1 MTTMSQPTGIP
12 ARTRPRSLSG
22 MQPTSDSLHIG
33 NFIGALVNWI
43 DLQDTYDAFYFIAD
57 LHALTVATDPAVLRR
72 RTRVTAA
79 QYIAAG
85 VDPERSAVF
94 CQSHLP
100 QHAELGWVMNC
111 LTAFGEASRMTQFK
125 DKTAKGQVANVG
137 LFTYPMLMAA
147 DILIYD
153 ADKVPVGEDQ
163 RQHLEITRDLA
174 MRFNQRFGETLVV
187 PEPHILKETAKIMEL
202 TDPTSKMSG
211 TNSPDAGLVLLS
223 DDPKRIVK
231 KIKSAVTDAEREIRY
246 DPDTKPGV
254 SNLLTIQ
261 SALTGV
267 PIGTLE
273 QEYAGKGYGD
283 LKGQVAEATVAALE
297 PFQKRMTELLDDPA
311 ELDRI
316 LASGAERAGA
326 VSAATIARVKDR
338 LGLLPPQPR
347 T

>member
-1 MTTMSQPTGIP
+1 MTTQPSGIP
-12 ARTRPRSLSG
+12 PRSRPRSLSG

-33 NFIGALVNWI
+33 NYVGALVNWVE
-43 DLQDTYDAFYFIAD
+43 LQETYDAFYFVAD
-57 LHALTVATDPAVLRR
+57 LHALTVPTGPAVLRR
-72 RTRVTAA
+72 RTQVTAA
-79 QYIAAG
+79 QFIAAG

-100 QHAELGWVMNC
+100 QHAELGWVMSC
-111 LTAFGEASRMTQFK
+111 LTAMGEASRMTQFK
-125 DKTAKGQVANVG
+125 DKTAKGQQGNVG

-174 MRFNQRFGETLVV
+174 LRFNQRYGQTLVV
-187 PEPHILKETAKIMEL
+187 PEPHILKQTAKIMEL

-246 DPDTKPGV
+246 DPEHKPGV
-254 SNLLTIQ
+254 SNLLVME

-267 PIGTLE
+267 PIETLE
-273 QEYAGKGYGD
+273 QGYAGRGYGD
-283 LKGQVAEATVAALE
+283 LKGQVAEVTVAALQ
-297 PFQKRMTELLDDPA
+297 PFQVRMKELLDDPA

-326 VSAATIARVKDR
+326 VSSATMARVKDR
-338 LGLLPPQPR
+338 MGLLPPLR
-347 T
+347 

>member
-1 MTTMSQPTGIP
+1 MSQPTGIP
-12 ARTRPRSLSG
+12 ARPRPRSLSG

-33 NFIGALVNWI
+33 NFLGALVNWI
-43 DLQDTYDAFYFIAD
+43 DLQETYDAFYFVAD
-57 LHALTVATDPAVLRR
+57 LHALTVPTDPAVLRH

-79 QYIAAG
+79 QFIAAG
-85 VDPERSAVF
+85 IDPERSAVF

-100 QHAELGWVMNC
+100 QHAELCWVMNC
-111 LTAFGEASRMTQFK
+111 LTAFGEAGRMTQFK
-125 DKTAKGQVANVG
+125 DKTAKGQQANVG

-174 MRFNQRFGETLVV
+174 TRFNQRFGETLVV
-187 PEPHILKETAKIMEL
+187 PEAHILKQTAKIMEL
-202 TDPTSKMSG
+202 TDPTAKMSG
-211 TNSPDAGLVLLS
+211 SNSPEAGLVLLS

-246 DPDTKPGV
+246 DPENKPGV
-254 SNLLTIQ
+254 SNLLVIE

-267 PIGTLE
+267 PVETLE
-273 QEYAGKGYGD
+273 QGYAGRGYGD
-283 LKGQVAEATVAALE
+283 LKGQVAEVTVAALQ
-297 PFQKRMTELLDDPA
+297 PFQQRMTELLDDPA

-316 LASGAERAGA
+316 LASGAARAGE

-338 LGLLPPQPR
+338 MGLLRPVQ
-347 T
+347 

>member
-1 MTTMSQPTGIP
+1 MTSQPSGIP
-12 ARTRPRSLSG
+12 ARPRPRSLSG

-33 NFIGALVNWI
+33 NYVGALVNWVE
-43 DLQDTYDAFYFIAD
+43 LQESYDSFYFVAD
-57 LHALTVATDPAVLRR
+57 LHALTVPTDPQVLRR
-72 RTRVTAA
+72 RTRITAA
-79 QYIAAG
+79 QFIAG
-85 VDPERSAVF
+85 GIDPQRSAIF

-100 QHAELGWVMNC
+100 QHAELGWVMSC
-111 LTAFGEASRMTQFK
+111 LTAMGEAERMTQFK
-125 DKTAKGQVANVG
+125 DKVAKGQSANVG

-174 MRFNQRFGETLVV
+174 QRFNQRYGETLVV
-187 PEPHILKETAKIMEL
+187 PEAHILKETARIMEL

-231 KIKSAVTDAEREIRY
+231 KIKSAVTDAQTDVRY
-246 DPDTKPGV
+246 DPQAKPGV
-254 SNLLTIQ
+254 SNLLVIE

-267 PIGTLE
+267 PVPELE
-273 QEYAGKGYGD
+273 SRYAGQGYGAF
-283 LKGQVAEATVAALE
+283 KTQVADSVVAAVE
-297 PFQKRMTELLDDPA
+297 PFQRRMRELLDDPA

-316 LASGAERAGA
+316 LAAGAERAGA
-326 VSAATIARVKDR
+326 VSLATIERVKDR
-338 LGLLPPQPR
+338 MGLLPPLLPPLR
-347 T
+347 

>member
-1 MTTMSQPTGIP
+1 MTTQPSGIP
-12 ARTRPRSLSG
+12 PRSRPRSLSG

-33 NFIGALVNWI
+33 NYVGALVNWVE
-43 DLQDTYDAFYFIAD
+43 LQETYDAFYFVAD
-57 LHALTVATDPAVLRR
+57 LHALTVPTGPAVLRR
-72 RTRVTAA
+72 RTQVTAA
-79 QYIAAG
+79 QFIAAG

-100 QHAELGWVMNC
+100 QHAELGWVMSC
-111 LTAFGEASRMTQFK
+111 LTAMGEASRMTQFK
-125 DKTAKGQVANVG
+125 DKTAKGQQGNVG

-174 MRFNQRFGETLVV
+174 LRFNQRYGQTLVV
-187 PEPHILKETAKIMEL
+187 PEPHILKQTAKIMEL

-211 TNSPDAGLVLLS
+211 TNSPDAGVVLLS

-246 DPDTKPGV
+246 DPEHKPGV
-254 SNLLTIQ
+254 SNLLVIE

-267 PIGTLE
+267 PVDSLE
-273 QEYAGKGYGD
+273 QGYAGRGYGD
-283 LKGQVAEATVAALE
+283 LKTQVADAVVSAVE
-297 PFQKRMTELLDDPA
+297 PFQRRMRELLDDPA

-316 LASGAERAGA
+316 LAAGA
-326 VSAATIARVKDR
+326 AKAGPISAATLARVKDR
-338 LGLLPPQPR
+338 LGLLPPG
-347 T
+347 

>member
-12 ARTRPRSLSG
+12 ARPRPRSLSG

-33 NFIGALVNWI
+33 NFLGALVNWI
-43 DLQDTYDAFYFIAD
+43 DLQETYDAFYFVAD
-57 LHALTVATDPAVLRR
+57 LHALTVPTDPAVLRH

-79 QYIAAG
+79 QFIAAG
-85 VDPERSAVF
+85 IDPERSAVF

-111 LTAFGEASRMTQFK
+111 LTAFGEAGRMTQFK
-125 DKTAKGQVANVG
+125 DKTAKGQQANVG

-174 MRFNQRFGETLVV
+174 TRFNQRFGETLVV
-187 PEPHILKETAKIMEL
+187 PEAHILKQTAKIMEL
-202 TDPTSKMSG
+202 TDPTAKMSG
-211 TNSPDAGLVLLS
+211 SNSPDAGLVLLS

-246 DPDTKPGV
+246 DPENKPGV
-254 SNLLTIQ
+254 SNLLVIE

-267 PIGTLE
+267 PVETLE
-273 QEYAGKGYGD
+273 QGYAGRGYGD
-283 LKGQVAEATVAALE
+283 LKGQVAEVTVAALQ
-297 PFQKRMTELLDDPA
+297 PFQQRMTELLDDPA

-316 LASGAERAGA
+316 LASGAARAGE

-338 LGLLPPQPR
+338 MGLLRPVQ
-347 T
+347 

>member
-1 MTTMSQPTGIP
+1 MTTQAHGIP
-12 ARTRPRSLSG
+12 PRVRPRSLSG

-33 NFIGALVNWI
+33 NYIGALVNWV
-43 DLQDTYDAFYFIAD
+43 DLQETYDAFYFVAD
-57 LHALTVATDPAVLRR
+57 LHALTVPTDPKVLRH

-79 QYIAAG
+79 QCIAGG

-100 QHAELGWVMNC
+100 QHTELGWVMNC

-125 DKTAKGQVANVG
+125 DKTAKGQQGNVG

-174 MRFNQRFGETLVV
+174 LRFNQRFGATLVV

-283 LKGQVAEATVAALE
+283 LKGQVAEVTVAALE

>member
-1 MTTMSQPTGIP
+1 MAAKELVFSGVQPTGN
-12 ARTRPRSLSG
+12 
-22 MQPTSDSLHIG
+22 LHLG
-33 NFIGALVNWI
+33 NYLGAIVNFVK
-43 DLQDTYDAFYFIAD
+43 LQNTHNCIYCVVD
-57 LHALTVATDPAVLRR
+57 LHAITVWQDPAEL
-72 RTRVTAA
+72 TRNIREVTAA
-79 QYIAAG
+79 FIAAG
-85 VDPERSAVF
+85 IDPKKHIVF
-94 CQSHLP
+94 NQS
-100 QHAELGWVMNC
+100 QVSEHAELAWTLSCISRM
-111 LTAFGEASRMTQFK
+111 GELERMTQFK
-125 DKTAKGQVANVG
+125 DKTAKGQAANVG

-174 MRFNQRFGETLVV
+174 TRFNQRFGETLVV

-211 TNSPDAGLVLLS
+211 SNSPEAGLVLLS

-246 DPDTKPGV
+246 DPEHKPGV
-254 SNLLTIQ
+254 SNLLVME

-267 PIGTLE
+267 PIETLE
-273 QEYAGKGYGD
+273 QGYAGRGYGD
-283 LKGQVAEATVAALE
+283 LKGQVAEVTVAALQ
-297 PFQKRMTELLDDPA
+297 PFQVRMKELLDDPA

-326 VSAATIARVKDR
+326 VSSATMARVKDR
-338 LGLLPPQPR
+338 MGLLPPLR
-347 T
+347 

>member
-1 MTTMSQPTGIP
+1 MTSQPSGIP
-12 ARTRPRSLSG
+12 PRQRPRSLSG

-33 NFIGALVNWI
+33 NYVGALVNWVE
-43 DLQDTYDAFYFIAD
+43 LQDSYDAFYFIAD
-57 LHALTVATDPAVLRR
+57 LHALTVPTDPEVLRR

-79 QYIAAG
+79 QFIAGG

-111 LTAFGEASRMTQFK
+111 LTAMGEAERMTQFK
-125 DKTAKGQVANVG
+125 DKVANGQSANVG

-147 DILIYD
+147 DILGYD
-153 ADKVPVGEDQ
+153 ADRVPVGEDQ

-174 MRFNQRFGETLVV
+174 QRFNQRYGETLVV
-187 PEPHILKETAKIMEL
+187 PEAHILKETAKIMEL
-202 TDPTSKMSG
+202 SDPGSKMSG
-211 TNSPDAGLVLLS
+211 TNSPDAGVVLLS

-246 DPDTKPGV
+246 DPEHKPGV
-254 SNLLTIQ
+254 SNLLVIE

-267 PIGTLE
+267 PVDSLE
-273 QEYAGKGYGD
+273 QGYAGRGYGD
-283 LKGQVAEATVAALE
+283 LKTQVADAVVSAVE
-297 PFQKRMTELLDDPA
+297 PFQRRMRELLDDPA

-316 LASGAERAGA
+316 LAAGA
-326 VSAATIARVKDR
+326 AKAGPISAATLARVKDR
-338 LGLLPPQPR
+338 LGLLPPG
-347 T
+347 